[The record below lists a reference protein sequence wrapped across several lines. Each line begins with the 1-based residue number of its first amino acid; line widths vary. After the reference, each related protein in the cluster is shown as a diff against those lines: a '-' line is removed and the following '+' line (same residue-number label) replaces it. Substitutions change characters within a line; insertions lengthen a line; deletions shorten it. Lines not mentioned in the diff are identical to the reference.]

1 MPGKSIVL
9 VTVLALTAG
18 PALAQRPPIDTAPS
32 PDELRNIFT
41 FQVENDVF
49 NRFGKSDRDYT
60 NGVRL
65 GWLSP
70 ALPDL
75 PDGLATLLTLP
86 TFFGE
91 GPESSVTRRAGLSVG
106 QNLYTPADTDA
117 FAPIYNDRPY
127 AGWLYASFALQ
138 STYKRHNPKTNRAD
152 PVRLDTLQLDL
163 GLVGPS
169 AGGEF
174 VQNTFH
180 RLIGVAPAN
189 GWANQ
194 LYNEPTVG
202 LTFERRW
209 RTNHGIVFED
219 PKFEYDFVPRLGGA
233 VGNAATYASVGG
245 TLRIGKELRRL
256 RPVAGA
262 AGTAWLRGVQ
272 RGELRVVSLRRCR
285 RRGGGAEHVP
295 RRQHRRK
302 QHRPRRAPAVRCRG
316 ASGRYRP
323 VSRDAD
329 QLHAG
334 AAHAGVLRARSLGPV
349 RIDQRDVPVLTSGA
363 RRNTA
368 RSPPDYKRPI
378 SSRTITIIRIRPAPP
393 LG

>member
-1 MPGKSIVL
+1 MPGKSIVI
-9 VTVLALTAG
+9 VAVLALIAG

-49 NRFGKSDRDYT
+49 NRIGKSDRDYT

-75 PDGLATLLTLP
+75 PDGLATLLTFP

-91 GPESSVTRRAGLSVG
+91 GPETSVTRRVGISVG
-106 QNLYTPADTDA
+106 QNIYTPADTAA

-138 STYKRHNPKTNRAD
+138 STYKRHNAETNRVD

-163 GLVGPS
+163 GLVGPA

-180 RLIGVAPAN
+180 KLIGVPTAN

-194 LYNEPTVG
+194 LYNEPTIG

-209 RTNHGIVFED
+209 RTNHGVLFED
-219 PKFEYDFVPRLGGA
+219 PKFEYDFVPRLGA
-233 VGNAATYASVGG
+233 SVGNAATYASVGG
-245 TLRIGKELRRL
+245 TLRVGKELRNDFGPARA
-256 RPVAGA
+256 RPALPGSEGFIGEGFGWYFFVDVGGEAVARNMFLDGNT
-262 AGTAWLRGVQ
+262 AGNDIVHVTHRPFVGEAQAGVTILFRGVRISYTQ
-272 RGELRVVSLRRCR
+272 
-285 RRGGGAEHVP
+285 
-295 RRQHRRK
+295 
-302 QHRPRRAPAVRCRG
+302 
-316 ASGRYRP
+316 
-323 VSRDAD
+323 
-329 QLHAG
+329 
-334 AAHAGVLRARSLGPV
+334 VLRTPEFFE
-349 RIDQRDVPVLTSGA
+349 RDRWYQFGS
-363 RRNTA
+363 
-368 RSPPDYKRPI
+368 I
-378 SSRTITIIRIRPAPP
+378 SVAFRY
-393 LG
+393 